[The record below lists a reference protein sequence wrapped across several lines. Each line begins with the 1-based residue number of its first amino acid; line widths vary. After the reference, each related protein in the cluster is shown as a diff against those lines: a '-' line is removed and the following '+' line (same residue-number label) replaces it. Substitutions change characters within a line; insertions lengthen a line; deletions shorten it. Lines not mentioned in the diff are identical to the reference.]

1 MLKRGT
7 PLKAKQKAKSAA
19 MKRFHGEVA
28 AMGCCVCGGPATV
41 HHVRATIH
49 GKGISKDDRL
59 VIPLC
64 PPHHQKVYDPK
75 ASDPISIE
83 GLSHPGFYAKYKIDP
98 LALALSLFERLG
110 QKRAA

>member
-1 MLKRGT
+1 MNRNA
-7 PLKAKQKAKSAA
+7 PLKPKAKNKSAA
-19 MKRFHGEVA
+19 MKRYHGDVA
-28 AMGCCVCGGPATV
+28 AEGCCVCGGPATV

-64 PPHHQKVYDPK
+64 PPHHQKVHDPK

-83 GLSHPGFYAKYKIDP
+83 GLSHPGFFRKYGIDP
-98 LALALSLFERLG
+98 LKLASALWDRFGER
-110 QKRAA
+110 KAA